1 MRKLWNP
8 FSKREIVDNRTA
20 SGGAWRPT
28 GHIGNRR
35 HTCFWEPIYNP
46 GFELEPAAWDW
57 DLKRDSGP
65 VNRLIY
71 GPTLQKCAVAGN
83 TFTIQDMTFRNCD
96 FQGSF
101 HHEAI
106 LIFDNCNFLLCDFAY
121 SKWQYAHFKNCTF
134 LQCSL
139 SLSIFSS
146 CEFGGCTWREIGMA
160 SKTDLKR
167 TVISNP
173 KPLIQSMVS
182 RSNPSTPNPRH
193 ALNQWYRLQGTRAHV
208 LRNIMLSHQSAGDE
222 HNFYE
227 TVKLHELQRA
237 KARISKDIFDIIF
250 GSFKLKLISSLRFFL
265 HFVDYYILRIF
276 GFINN
281 WGGSASQPLIF
292 LFCCFFLFGFLY
304 KYINLDSIVNHP
316 FQKSFDITFLVG
328 YTDQTK
334 DISDKLR
341 LFQDFHVICSVSIYS
356 IFFATIVSK
365 LSRSR

>member
-1 MRKLWNP
+1 MWKLRNP
-8 FSKREIVDNRTA
+8 FSKCKVVDERAA
-20 SGGAWRPT
+20 SGGALRPP

-46 GFELEPAAWDW
+46 GFELDPSAWDW
-57 DLKRDSGP
+57 DLRRDSGP
-65 VNRLIY
+65 INRFIY
-71 GPTLQKCAVAGN
+71 GPTLQDCAVAGN
-83 TFTIQDMTFRNCD
+83 TFTIKDMTFMNCD

-101 HHEAI
+101 CHEAI
-106 LIFDNCNFLLCDFAY
+106 SIFDNCNFILCDFAY

-134 LQCSL
+134 TGCSL
-139 SLSIFSS
+139 SLSIFSN

-160 SKTDLKR
+160 SKTDLNR

-173 KPLIQSMVS
+173 KPLIQNMVS

-193 ALNQWYRLQGTRAHV
+193 ILNQWYRLQGTRAHV

-227 TVKLHELQRA
+227 TVKLHELQRS
-237 KARISKDIFDIIF
+237 KARISKDFFDIFF
-250 GSFKLKLISSLRFFL
+250 GKLDVKLLALLQLIL
-265 HFVDYYILRIF
+265 HTIDYLILRVL
-276 GFINN
+276 GLINN
-281 WGGSASQPLIF
+281 WGESASRPLIIIF
-292 LFCCFFLFGFLY
+292 SSFILFGFIY
-304 KYINLDSIVNHP
+304 KYINFDLPITQP

-334 DISDKLR
+334 DVSVKLR
-341 LFQDFHVICSVSIYS
+341 LVQDFHTICSIAIYS